1 MGAIICYTN
10 SSIEIAA
17 FKLGLVDII
26 SIEEFV

>member
-10 SSIEIAA
+10 SSIEIISTRPNLKAA
-17 FKLGLVDII
+17 I